1 MSALVSAVYGLH
13 TDHISHFNT
22 SQQYLLNW
30 KHVFSLSQRIGT
42 RVVNILTGC
51 TRYGPRAFG
60 NTLLS
65 GFLCAC
71 SSHGLN
77 KISSATPFMSPSPR
91 WWTPARNLPLHFSCI
106 PGSSSEGWL
115 ITEDPLTPTGLK
127 LNQRNTLINN
137 YWVTGLNCNVW
148 STISVTYG
156 WAIYQIF
163 MMHSR
168 WWFCWRCRIKWH
180 YE

>member
-22 SQQYLLNW
+22 SQQYFTKLKTRFLIKSENW
-30 KHVFSLSQRIGT
+30 S
-42 RVVNILTGC
+42 TGGQH
-51 TRYGPRAFG
+51 TDWIHPIRAEGFG
-60 NTLLS
+60 NALLS

-71 SSHGLN
+71 SSLGLN

-148 STISVTYG
+148 SAISVTYG

-168 WWFCWRCRIKWH
+168 WWFCWRYRIKWH
-180 YE
+180 CE